1 MKAENSSGDSSQTRS
16 GPILHVDMDAFFV
29 SVEILRR
36 PELRGLPVAVGGPG
50 ARGVVASASYE
61 ARAYGVTSAMPSG
74 RARQLCPEI
83 VFLPGDHELYSEVSR
98 RIMGILRSFT
108 PLVEPLSVDEAFL
121 DVSGAHRPPAE
132 IGHRIRR
139 QVHGE
144 EGINCAVGVAAVKFL
159 AKLGSKLAKPEPTP
173 SGPSGGAG
181 VFEVPVGGER
191 AFLGPRPV
199 SDIWGVGPATL
210 GRLNRIGIA
219 TIGELADF
227 PLDRLEQVVG
237 KAHGRHLHNLANA
250 IDPRP
255 VTPETAAK
263 SMSHEK
269 TFPRDLHAHEDLGSE
284 LVALSD
290 AVASRLR
297 AAGVVGRTVVVK
309 VRFGD
314 FSTITRSRTLAGSVD
329 SGVVLAREAK
339 RLLEAVDVAPGVR
352 LIGVGVSDLEDSGPR
367 QLSLE
372 DARAP
377 SWHEVD
383 RAVDRIRDRFGSE
396 AIQTGG
402 AADTGQRGTADTS
415 HRGTADTGHRGTA
428 DTGQRGTADAGQ
440 RGAADTSHRGAAD
453 TGHRGAADTSHRRTG
468 WIRPN

>member
-1 MKAENSSGDSSQTRS
+1 MTLESSSGDSGQAQS
-16 GPILHVDMDAFFV
+16 GAILHVDMDAFFV

-36 PELRGLPVAVGGPG
+36 PELKGLPVAVGGPG
-50 ARGVVASASYE
+50 SRGVVASASYE
-61 ARAYGVTSAMPSG
+61 ARAYGVHSAMPSG
-74 RARQLCPEI
+74 RARQLCPDI
-83 VFLPGDHELYSEVSR
+83 VFLPGDHELYSEVSG

-121 DVSGAHRPPAE
+121 DVSGAYRSPVE
-132 IGHRIRR
+132 IGHLIRR
-139 QVHGE
+139 QVSSE

-181 VFEVPVGGER
+181 VFEVPVGKER
-191 AFLGPRPV
+191 AFLSPRPV

-219 TIGELADF
+219 TIGELAEF
-227 PLDRLEQVVG
+227 PLEQLEQVVG

-255 VTPETAAK
+255 VIPETAAK

-269 TFPRDLHAHEDLGSE
+269 TFSRDLHTHEDLGAE
-284 LVALSD
+284 LVAMSD
-290 AVASRLR
+290 SVASRLR
-297 AAGVVGRTVVVK
+297 SAGVVGRTVVVK
-309 VRFGD
+309 IRFGD
-314 FSTITRSRTLAGSVD
+314 FSTITRSHTLASSVD

-352 LIGVGVSDLEDSGPR
+352 LIGVGVSDLEDSGQR
-367 QLSLE
+367 QLALDLE
-372 DARAP
+372 GDGASSP
-377 SWHEVD
+377 SWHDVD
-383 RAVDRIRDRFGSE
+383 RAMDRIRDRFGSE

-402 AADTGQRGTADTS
+402 AADV
-415 HRGTADTGHRGTA
+415 GHRGI
-428 DTGQRGTADAGQ
+428 
-440 RGAADTSHRGAAD
+440 
-453 TGHRGAADTSHRRTG
+453 G
-468 WIRPN
+468 WTRPK